1 MDLLQKLCCF
11 FILAKIVLQMCPSE
25 KYEKYL
31 QVLVTWM
38 LYAMI
43 LLPLLGKGRT
53 DSLQNWQQFRKEYEK
68 SFTERMTDIDRM
80 LSVPEEEQLKED
92 LTDSVLQKVEETQN
106 TELEKQNAEQEK
118 QDAEQEKQD
127 AAQEKQDTA
136 QEKQDAEQKK
146 QNIEQEQEQEQETGG
161 E

>member
-80 LSVPEEEQLKED
+80 LSLPEEEQLKEH
-92 LTDSVLQKVEETQN
+92 LTDSVLQKVEETLK
-106 TELEKQNAEQEK
+106 TEQEKQNAEQKK
-118 QDAEQEKQD
+118 QN
-127 AAQEKQDTA
+127 AAQEKQNT
-136 QEKQDAEQKK
+136 
-146 QNIEQEQEQEQETGG
+146 EQEPEQEPEQETGG

>member
-1 MDLLQKLCCF
+1 MLQKLCCF

-53 DSLQNWQQFRKEYEK
+53 DSLQNRQQFRKEYEK

-80 LSVPEEEQLKED
+80 LSLPEEEQLKED

-106 TELEKQNAEQEK
+106 TEQEKQNAAQKKQNTEQEKQNAEQ
-118 QDAEQEKQD
+118 
-127 AAQEKQDTA
+127 
-136 QEKQDAEQKK
+136 KK
-146 QNIEQEQEQEQETGG
+146 QNTEQEQEPEEETGG